1 MGINLQVMKGS
12 LIALV
17 DDVVTV
23 MITGA
28 DSRYMDILKILS
40 EGFDESKIRKI
51 LFFEDIEK
59 PKKEQ
64 IKKVEILHP
73 DEDDYNRMDT
83 YVEKEEEKEEEEADE
98 GQYGYEGGYF
108 RRKVEKEEPSEDK
121 RIEVLV
127 KEDKILIDNIEMPE
141 CLKNKFMELKR
152 RHKPRSYLVKFW
164 DNLQKNP
171 NKNSIDMLY
180 KFLEH
185 NGHPIMSDG
194 CFIAYKAVTKDLK
207 DHHTKQNE
215 HKLGCVVR
223 IDRSKVDS
231 DPNRTCSS
239 GLHVASWGYLEHFNA
254 DTSRWFEV
262 LVNPKDVVAVPIDY
276 HGTKMRVAAY
286 KVYREVKNMRDD
298 KQRTT
303 QMNILKKKIK
313 KMKGID

>member
-1 MGINLQVMKGS
+1 
-12 LIALV
+12 
-17 DDVVTV
+17 
-23 MITGA
+23 
-28 DSRYMDILKILS
+28 
-40 EGFDESKIRKI
+40 
-51 LFFEDIEK
+51 
-59 PKKEQ
+59 
-64 IKKVEILHP
+64 
-73 DEDDYNRMDT
+73 
-83 YVEKEEEKEEEEADE
+83 
-98 GQYGYEGGYF
+98 
-108 RRKVEKEEPSEDK
+108 
-121 RIEVLV
+121 
-127 KEDKILIDNIEMPE
+127 
-141 CLKNKFMELKR
+141 
-152 RHKPRSYLVKFW
+152 
-164 DNLQKNP
+164 
-171 NKNSIDMLY
+171 MLY

-223 IDRSKVDS
+223 IDRDKVDS

-303 QMNILKKKIK
+303 QINILKNKIK
-313 KMKGID
+313 KMKGIV